1 MRAPE
6 RTSTPRSDRVD
17 WPRFEGA
24 MRPLFAVLC
33 LSTVLAR
40 CSLAQAPGASPLA
53 GFGAIV
59 DASRS
64 PEPSTRALT
73 LDEIERIALAE
84 NPEIHVA
91 VRKVAMAEAHVPTT
105 GRLDDPQLMLR
116 NWQVPLNKPW
126 DLNAA
131 QNMLM
136 LGQSFPGPGKRP
148 LQTSVAQSDVTVAK
162 DELESARLRVR
173 VEVRKAF
180 FDLLLAQE
188 EMRIHDQHV
197 DIARQAIEAAGIK
210 YTVGKVPQQDV
221 LKAQLAMT
229 RLEEHMIR
237 FERDAELARV
247 RMNTLLGRDSAMPI
261 RVQGDFGIGRDL
273 PPKEQLEQLSLQSRP
288 DLLEA
293 QAEVE
298 KSRKE
303 QALAGKAYVPDLSVA
318 GGYMLM
324 PAGSSPRNNYMF
336 EGSIALPWLN
346 HRKHDADIKESAVK
360 VTEQDSEISAM
371 RNAAFGQIDE
381 SLAVA
386 HSSQRLARMY
396 HDSLEPQAEGT
407 LHAAVIAYENNQT
420 DLLDL
425 IDSQM
430 AVIDVNLAWLQSMG
444 DFAASMSD
452 LELAVGAPIDSLAQQ
467 QKEATQKENQ

>member
-1 MRAPE
+1 MKTLFIALCGLAVLAPAG
-6 RTSTPRSDRVD
+6 TGFAQSSGVSD
-17 WPRFEGA
+17 PPITFGA
-24 MRPLFAVLC
+24 MID
-33 LSTVLAR
+33 
-40 CSLAQAPGASPLA
+40 AQKT
-53 GFGAIV
+53 F
-59 DASRS
+59 
-64 PEPSTRALT
+64 EPSTPALT

-91 VRKVAMAEAHVPTT
+91 ARKVSMAEAHVPTT
-105 GRLDDPQLMLR
+105 GKLDDPQFMLR
-116 NWQVPLNKPW
+116 NWQVPLSKPW

-136 LGQSFPGPGKRP
+136 LSQALPGPGKRP
-148 LQTSVAQSDVTVAK
+148 LETSIAQSDVTVAK
-162 DELESARLRVR
+162 DELETARLQVR

-197 DIARQAIEAAGIK
+197 DIARQAIEAARIK

-237 FERDAELARV
+237 FDRDAEIARV
-247 RMNTLLGRDSAMPI
+247 RMNTLLGRDAATPI
-261 RVQGDFGIGRDL
+261 RVQGDFGIGADL
-273 PPKEQLEQLSLQSRP
+273 PPGKQLEQLSLQSRP

-293 QAEVE
+293 QAVAD

-303 QALAGKAYVPDLSVA
+303 QTLAGKAYVPDFNIA

-324 PAGSSPRNNYMF
+324 PAGNDPRNNYMF
-336 EGSIALPWLN
+336 EGSVTLPWLN
-346 HRKHDADIKESAVK
+346 RKKHDAEISESTVK
-360 VTEQDSEISAM
+360 VTEQDAEVAAM

-381 SLAVA
+381 ALAEA
-386 HSSQRLARMY
+386 RAAQRLAHVY
-396 HDSLEPQAEGT
+396 HDSLEPQAEAT

-425 IDSQM
+425 LDSQM
-430 AVIDVNLAWLQSMG
+430 AVIDVNLAWFQSMG
-444 DFAASMSD
+444 DFAASMAD
-452 LELAVGAPIDSLAQQ
+452 LELAVGAPIEAAAQQ
-467 QKEATQKENQ
+467 PSVAMPEENQ

>member
-1 MRAPE
+1 MK
-6 RTSTPRSDRVD
+6 
-17 WPRFEGA
+17 
-24 MRPLFAVLC
+24 PLFAVLC
-33 LSTVLAR
+33 LFAAFAGH
-40 CSLAQAPGASPLA
+40 SLAQTQSASGPLA
-53 GFGAIV
+53 AFGAIL
-59 DASRS
+59 DAPRS
-64 PEPSTRALT
+64 SEASTPALT
-73 LDEIERIALAE
+73 LDEIERAALAE

-91 VRKVAMAEAHVPTT
+91 ARKVAMAEAHLPTT
-105 GRLDDPQLMLR
+105 GKLDDPQFMLR
-116 NWQVPLNKPW
+116 NWQVPLSKPW

-148 LQTSVAQSDVTVAK
+148 LQTSISQSDVTVAK
-162 DELESARLRVR
+162 DELAAVRLRVR
-173 VEVRKAF
+173 VEARKAF

-197 DIARQAIEAAGIK
+197 DIARQAIEAARIK

-237 FERDAELARV
+237 FERDAEVARV
-247 RMNTLLGRDSAMPI
+247 RVNTLLGRDAATPI
-261 RVQGDFGIGRDL
+261 RVQGDFGINANL
-273 PPKEQLEQLSLQSRP
+273 PSEKQLEQLSVQSRP

-293 QAEVE
+293 QAEAD

-303 QALAGKAYVPDLSVA
+303 QSLAGRAYVPDFSVA

-324 PAGSSPRNNYMF
+324 PTGSSPRNNYMF
-336 EGSIALPWLN
+336 EGSVTLPWLN
-346 HRKHDADIKESAVK
+346 RRKHDAEINESAVK
-360 VTEQDSEISAM
+360 VTEQDAEVAAM

-381 SLAVA
+381 AFADA
-386 HSSQRLARMY
+386 HSAQRLARIY
-396 HDSLEPQAEGT
+396 HDSLEPQAEAT

-430 AVIDVNLAWLQSMG
+430 AVIDVNLAWFQSMG

-452 LELAVGAPIDSLAQQ
+452 LEIAVGAPIDQAAQQ
-467 QKEATQKENQ
+467 PNAATQEENQ